1 MCYIFRM
8 FDLQHIV
15 RDIGWLGVVGLVFAE
30 TGLLIGFFLP
40 GDSLLFTAGFLASQG
55 LFDIQLLSWG
65 CVLAAALGNVAA
77 YAFGARVGRRLFDR
91 PNSRFF
97 RRDMLLKAHAFYERH
112 GAPALVLA
120 RFIPAVRVFAPIV
133 AGIGLMGYRKFT
145 LVNLAGALLWGLGLT
160 WGGYWLGRSIPNVD
174 HYLLPIV
181 LVIVF
186 VSILPAILHVWNDPA
201 QRAAVRAFFRRGAPP
216 AP

>member
-1 MCYIFRM
+1 
-8 FDLQHIV
+8 V
-15 RDIGWLGVVGLVFAE
+15 RNIGWLGVVGLVFAE

-55 LFDIQLLSWG
+55 LFDIHLLSWG
-65 CVLAAALGNVAA
+65 CVGAAVLGNIVA
-77 YAFGARVGRRLFDR
+77 YAFGARVGRKLFDR

-112 GAPALVLA
+112 GARALILA

-133 AGIGLMGYRKFT
+133 AGVGLMSYRKFT
-145 LVNLAGALLWGLGLT
+145 VVNVVGAVLWGLGLT
-160 WGGYWLGRSIPNVD
+160 YGGYWLGQHIPNVD

-181 LVIVF
+181 ALIVLL
-186 VSILPAILHVWNDPA
+186 SILPAILHVWRDPE
-201 QRAAVRAFFRRGAPP
+201 QRAAVLGMFRRARD
-216 AP
+216 